1 MNTIA
6 YRIFLFRSK
15 VLYVTVALH
24 NEDNEEL
31 GSDGTRYHIQQT
43 AIHPGRD
50 RSVFANDI
58 AIVTLTTR
66 IAYTPTVRPVCIAR
80 LDTALTN
87 KVLINK
93 YGLFTT
99 GELQTKLS
107 ISEYLLSVKFC

>member
-87 KVLINK
+87 KVINK

-99 GELQTKLS
+99 G
-107 ISEYLLSVKFC
+107 

>member
-1 MNTIA
+1 MH
-6 YRIFLFRSK
+6 FRSK

-50 RSVFANDI
+50 RSVFANDL
-58 AIVTLTTR
+58 AIITLTAR

-80 LDTALTN
+80 LDTELTN
-87 KVLINK
+87 KV
-93 YGLFTT
+93 
-99 GELQTKLS
+99 KLS
-107 ISEYLLSVKFC
+107 TKFAVIFLVCMSVFRKLCSVKIC